1 MPTTLLLPIG
11 RALVTIIIVK
21 TIKLTITSIN
31 IDWEF
36 HSRDNMRKKYIK
48 KQHQK

>member
-11 RALVTIIIVK
+11 RALVTITVK
-21 TIKLTITSIN
+21 TIKLTITSID